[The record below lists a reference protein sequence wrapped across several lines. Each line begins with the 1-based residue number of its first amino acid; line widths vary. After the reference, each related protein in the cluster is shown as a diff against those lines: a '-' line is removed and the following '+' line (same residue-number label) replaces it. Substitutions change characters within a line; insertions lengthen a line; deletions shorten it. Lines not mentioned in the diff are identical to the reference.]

1 MKLNFKR
8 RKVFHYTLLLSIII
22 LQFLIGLIIYNEV
35 FNESKLEELEAE
47 LYLSEQASYFSD
59 LTKENYIEAQNN
71 LQNFFRTKD
80 QKYLVKYNDA
90 LTNLNENI
98 QNLSKTAEKSS
109 LFSLYLEREKY
120 SNLSVSKIN
129 SLIDSLRNVE
139 IPEIHKIKEENFKLN
154 SIQYKDVL
162 DSIHIETNLFVD
174 SLERKNLISR
184 LGNAFSGKVDV
195 QKEKLNTTLTLK
207 HGKKSVSGNIE
218 EQFAYVLKRTNDYY
232 QKEFLNYKARLS
244 KLKNNESDFFDKNN
258 ELLNYSSIL
267 LKKYNDA
274 LVSFTNDARNKFQE
288 QYKTNKLIRNYT
300 IIGLVG
306 IMIIISVVL
315 VLLTRMAFEYE
326 KRLLKAQG
334 KIKENL
340 TFKNRIVSMISH
352 EIRSPLNI
360 ISIYSKGIRK
370 QVNDV
375 EVQESLKSIEFTTNS
390 LTLLANQIL
399 DFSQSEH
406 QKLSL
411 NKTYFNLE
419 TELNAIL
426 KTLSSFVETNEN
438 KLHVKNNVAQ
448 NTMVHSDLVKIHQLF
463 YNIVGNANKFTH
475 NGNIYISIEIG
486 KVENNKL
493 TLFVEIKDDGL
504 GIDEEDLK
512 HIFENYRQGKTLTD
526 VKNIGVGLGLSLC
539 KEIVELFNGV
549 ITVSSKKNKETK
561 VSFYLILD
569 E

>member
-244 KLKNNESDFFDKNN
+244 KLKDNESDFFDKNN

-399 DFSQSEH
+399 DFSKSEH
-406 QKLSL
+406 QKLHL

-438 KLHVKNNVAQ
+438 KLHVKNNVLQ

-475 NGNIYISIEIG
+475 NGNIYITIEIE

-512 HIFENYRQGKTLTD
+512 HIFENYKQGKTLTD
-526 VKNIGVGLGLSLC
+526 VKNIGLGLGLSLC